1 MSNFPTSNQL
11 KGVFNVVSI
20 PLNNEDQI
28 DQSVLK
34 KEIDWLIKCGCD
46 GLVLAMVSEVLRFSA
61 QERRVMWQ
69 KTLEYL
75 QGRKPLV
82 VSVGAESSAI
92 AVELAKQAAFDGA
105 AAVMATPPSAFK
117 ATASE
122 VKKYYQSII
131 EAVDIPTIVQD
142 ASNYLGEPIQLETY
156 VELIDKYGE
165 NRVQFK
171 PEAKPVAQ
179 RLDQLNKLSS
189 NRAKVFEGQGGVDLL
204 QTHPLGVKGSMPG
217 AEIPWAIIEFW
228 RSLELGNLDKAKQIH
243 QPVAR
248 LVALQTS
255 LDAYIAVEKYL
266 LVKQGVFI
274 NTNQRGPV
282 GFKLDKQTTESI
294 EAAYED
300 LTKVVTPVKP

>member
-117 ATASE
+117 PTASE

-217 AEIPWAIIEFW
+217 AEIPWAIVELW

-294 EAAYED
+294 DAAYED